1 MIYRF
6 RIILDNDT
14 DEDIFRDLEIR
25 ETDTLEDLHNIITQS
40 FGFDGTEMASFY
52 ISNDTWDQGEEISL
66 FDLSE
71 DASARL
77 MNETSLDSVV
87 HEVQTKLIYIYD
99 FLSLWTF
106 YVELAEIVD
115 ETEGND
121 YPNLMF
127 VQGQVPD
134 TAPEKLFE
142 ADHGELNFEIIKD
155 EPILGFYLNEVFKI
169 MNMSRMT
176 YINQDFHTIYKSI
189 YYLEKH
195 NFIIS
200 LMV

>member
-6 RIILDNDT
+6 RVILDNDT
-14 DEDIFRDLEIR
+14 DEDVFRDLEIR

-52 ISNDTWDQGEEISL
+52 ISNDVWEQGEEISL

-77 MNETSLDSVV
+77 MNETSINNVV
-87 HEVQTKLIYIYD
+87 HEMQTKLIYVYD
-99 FLSLWTF
+99 FLSMWTF
-106 YVELAEIVD
+106 YVELAEIVE

-134 TAPEKLFE
+134 EAPEKTFE
-142 ADHGELNFEIIKD
+142 AESLDEFNEFEDGID
-155 EPILGFYLNEVFKI
+155 VDDYDDLDFNE
-169 MNMSRMT
+169 NW
-176 YINQDFHTIYKSI
+176 N
-189 YYLEKH
+189 
-195 NFIIS
+195 
-200 LMV
+200 

>member
-127 VQGQVPD
+127 VQGQAPD

-142 ADHGELNFEIIKD
+142 ADEDEDYNEFEDGID
-155 EPILGFYLNEVFKI
+155 VDDYEDLDFNE
-169 MNMSRMT
+169 NW
-176 YINQDFHTIYKSI
+176 N
-189 YYLEKH
+189 
-195 NFIIS
+195 
-200 LMV
+200 

>member
-52 ISNDTWDQGEEISL
+52 ISNDMWDQGEEISL
-66 FDLSE
+66 FDLSD

-77 MNETSLDSVV
+77 MNETILDSVV
-87 HEVQTKLIYIYD
+87 HEVQTKLIYVYD
-99 FLSLWTF
+99 FLSMWTF

-142 ADHGELNFEIIKD
+142 AEKDDDFNEFDEFEDGID
-155 EPILGFYLNEVFKI
+155 VDDYEDLDFNE
-169 MNMSRMT
+169 NW
-176 YINQDFHTIYKSI
+176 N
-189 YYLEKH
+189 
-195 NFIIS
+195 
-200 LMV
+200 

>member
-6 RIILDNDT
+6 RVILDNDT
-14 DEDIFRDLEIR
+14 EDDIFRDLEIR
-25 ETDTLEDLHNIITQS
+25 ETDTLEDLHNIIAQS

-52 ISNDTWDQGEEISL
+52 LTDDQWNQGEEISL

-71 DASARL
+71 GVSSRL
-77 MNETSLDSVV
+77 MGETIINDVV
-87 HEVQTKLIYIYD
+87 HEIQPKLIYVYD
-99 FLSLWTF
+99 FFSLWTF

-115 ETEGND
+115 ETEGHD

-142 ADHGELNFEIIKD
+142 ADEDDDFDEFEDGIDVDDYNSLDFD
-155 EPILGFYLNEVFKI
+155 ENW
-169 MNMSRMT
+169 N
-176 YINQDFHTIYKSI
+176 
-189 YYLEKH
+189 
-195 NFIIS
+195 
-200 LMV
+200 